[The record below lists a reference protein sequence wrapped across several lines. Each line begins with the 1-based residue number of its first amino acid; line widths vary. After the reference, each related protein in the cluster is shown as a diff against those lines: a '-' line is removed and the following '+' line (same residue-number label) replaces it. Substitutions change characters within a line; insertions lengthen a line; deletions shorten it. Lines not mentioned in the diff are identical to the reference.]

1 MGTRLEAKCRQLE
14 IYLLCITVQFFTVF
28 HFYSMPSSPS
38 LSISRVLFSIRLCV
52 PVFAGD
58 LLRTPRLTGVAT
70 VNWGVPITLFDHYNI
85 QLRLPIRH
93 KVSYTPNW
101 VILL

>member
-14 IYLLCITVQFFTVF
+14 IYLLCITVLFFTVF
-28 HFYSMPSSPS
+28 HFYSMPSSPSLS

-58 LLRTPRLTGVAT
+58 LLRTPGLTGVAT

-85 QLRLPIRH
+85 HPI
-93 KVSYTPNW
+93 VT
-101 VILL
+101 II